1 MKINLTAVVLL
12 AASLLVSCSETNK
25 EVDNASDVRELAAED
40 TAVMYDENNL
50 MAGSTLEADEEE
62 FKNVNFNAP
71 EVEEAELMNAGVGV
85 RGADNYRIYSF
96 EEDVMFAT
104 DKAEIRPSGEE
115 KLQAF
120 VDFINNRGT
129 EGTIRVYGFTDAR
142 ASAAYNEE
150 LGRERARAVQNWL
163 VNNSQ
168 LDKSR
173 IKVVSIGEELP
184 EASNATP
191 QGRQQNRRVEIVVVE
206 KGPNQ

>member
-1 MKINLTAVVLL
+1 MKINLTAVLL
-12 AASLLVSCSETNK
+12 LTAGLMVGCNETNK

-50 MAGSTLEADEEE
+50 MAGSVLEADEEE
-62 FKNVNFNAP
+62 FKDVNFNAP
-71 EVEEAELMNAGVGV
+71 EIEEAELKNAGVGV
-85 RGADNYRIYSF
+85 RGEDSYRIYSF

-120 VDFINNRGT
+120 VDYINNQGI

-150 LGRERARAVQNWL
+150 LGRERAMSVQNWL
-163 VNNSQ
+163 INNSQ
-168 LDKSR
+168 IDKNR

-184 EASNATP
+184 EATNATP
-191 QGRQQNRRVEIVVVE
+191 QGRQQNRRVEIVVVQ
-206 KGPNQ
+206 KS